1 MRTEALNRVKLVFT
15 LFDVNGNG
23 YLEAEDFD
31 LMATHVVQ
39 AVPGAEDTA
48 KAAMAAAFRTYWTT
62 LVGELDAD
70 GDGKISFD
78 EYTACVLSPE
88 RFHEAINEFAESLAA
103 LGDLEGDGLIRR
115 PTFVAL
121 MTAIG
126 FGLANI
132 HSLFDA
138 FGPTDTDRIARATWA
153 EGIREYYSPDKAGI
167 PGDHLVGDLAA

>member
-1 MRTEALNRVKLVFT
+1 MRTEAIKRVKLVFT

-23 YLEAEDFD
+23 HLEADDFD

-39 AVPGAEDTA
+39 AVPSADDAA
-48 KAAMAAAFRTYWTT
+48 KSAMVAAFRTYWTT
-62 LVGELDAD
+62 VAGELDANR
-70 GDGKISFD
+70 DGKVSFD

-88 RFHEAINEFAESLAA
+88 RFHEAINEFAESLSA

-126 FGLANI
+126 FRLPNI
-132 HSLFDA
+132 HTLFDA
-138 FGPTDTDRIARATWA
+138 FGPTATDRIARTTWA
-153 EGIREYYSPDKAGI
+153 DAIREYYAPDKAGI
-167 PGDHLVGDLAA
+167 PGDHLVGDLAV